1 MIAETVQEVEVKT
14 EQEEP
19 AIKVEEQEGPAVVEE
34 GGHDVVTTEETSN
47 VAINY
52 SQSASQLVYH
62 NDGTYIEYAYQVTQ
76 HTNIYNYICNI
87 YYILYI
93 LGKVSYFSSPFQ
105 LLLPC

>member
-34 GGHDVVTTEETSN
+34 AGHDVVTTEETSN

-76 HTNIYNYICNI
+76 QYIQS
-87 YYILYI
+87 YMQYILYI
-93 LGKVSYFSSPFQ
+93 IHLGKGVIFFVTFSITFT
-105 LLLPC
+105 LLI